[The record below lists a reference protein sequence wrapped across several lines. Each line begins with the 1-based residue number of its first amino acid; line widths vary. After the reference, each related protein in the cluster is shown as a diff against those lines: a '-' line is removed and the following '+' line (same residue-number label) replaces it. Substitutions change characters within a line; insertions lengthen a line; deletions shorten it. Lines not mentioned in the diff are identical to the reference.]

1 MPENALSERLA
12 EVLAE
17 VEPGEPGFGAGVAVA
32 KDGAL
37 LAEAWLGEAAPGR
50 PWRADTPIVTWSVSK
65 GLAAMVVARLA
76 QDGDI
81 DPAAPIHSY
90 WDGFGA
96 AGQTTTL
103 ADVMTHR
110 AGLPL
115 LPAAPGLPRF
125 DDAASWDDATAAE
138 ALARTPPEP
147 GLVDRVAYHA
157 LTYGWLVGE
166 CVRRATGLGLDAQTQ
181 RVLAEPH
188 GLALGFGT
196 RSARIRDRLA
206 RPGVPRQ
213 GREKCASV
221 DAAFADPDNL
231 LRQALCVPAGLGFAD
246 VLRLT
251 EAADF
256 LAAETPA
263 ISLISD
269 AASLARAYSIFAAG
283 APSLIS
289 PAGRDAMLRERARTD
304 DDDVTGGARIM
315 ALGVAL
321 NSPPSIELSPGP
333 RSFGHPGMG
342 GSLAWG
348 DPDSGLG
355 FAYLTN
361 AAIPD
366 TVTDPRAVALSRVA
380 RAFSVAS

>member
-1 MPENALSERLA
+1 MPESALSDRLA
-12 EVLAE
+12 AVLAE

-65 GLAAMVVARLA
+65 GVAAMVVARLA
-76 QDGDI
+76 QHGDI
-81 DPAAPIHSY
+81 DPDAPIRSY
-90 WDGFGA
+90 WPGFGA
-96 AGQTTTL
+96 PGQTTTL

-110 AGLPL
+110 AGLPW
-115 LPAAPGLPRF
+115 LPDAPGLPRF

-147 GLVDRVAYHA
+147 GLAGRVAYHA

-181 RVLAEPH
+181 RVLARPH

-206 RPGVPRQ
+206 RPGVPRM
-213 GREKCASV
+213 GSENCAAV
-221 DAAFADPDNL
+221 DAAFAEPGNP
-231 LRQALCVPAGLGFAD
+231 LRRALCVPAGLGFAD

-269 AASLARAYSIFAAG
+269 AASLARAYSLFAAG
-283 APSLIS
+283 APAFIS
-289 PAGRDAMLRERARTD
+289 PAGRDAMLRERASTD
-304 DDDVTGGARIM
+304 DDDITGGARIM
-315 ALGVAL
+315 ALGVVL
-321 NSPPSIELSPGP
+321 NSPPSIELSAGA

-348 DPDSGLG
+348 DPDTGLG

-380 RAFSVAS
+380 RALSMA